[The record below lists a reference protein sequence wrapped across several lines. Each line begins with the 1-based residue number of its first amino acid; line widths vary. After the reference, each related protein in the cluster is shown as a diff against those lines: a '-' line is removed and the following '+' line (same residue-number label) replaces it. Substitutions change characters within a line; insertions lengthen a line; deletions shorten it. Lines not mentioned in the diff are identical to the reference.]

1 MGLPDPII
9 GAYWACYD
17 DTCPPLSQVPTSP
30 DGVGGYNTLYVF
42 QVLPSGTSGQLSFDS
57 QSVET
62 VAQLKTDIAAKRAEG
77 ISVLLSFGGSGGYL
91 AIDTPAIASTFVT
104 SLEGIIAELGPVDG
118 LDWDIE
124 GGPMYAAEMTSIG
137 QQLKAEYGDSFAI
150 TMAPGPWDT
159 AAAAVAATMYEGG
172 ALDVIGPQFYEQ
184 GTLSHAAMISNV
196 TERITDIW
204 LPAVGGNKN
213 ALVLGFELSGADDT
227 TGDTMAP
234 ATAVSAWQASPVRGA
249 FVWNI
254 SEEEAD
260 GHLFLNGVAPAI
272 TGSVPVPPVP
282 APPPV
287 AVPPPPA
294 PVPTPAPVPP
304 APVHH
309 RRHSHDGKRQG

>member
-42 QVLPSGTSGQLSFDS
+42 QVLPSGTSGKLSFDS
-57 QSVET
+57 QSVES

-104 SLEGIIAELGPVDG
+104 SLEAIIAELGPVDG

-137 QQLKAEYGDSFAI
+137 QQLKAEYGDGFAI
-150 TMAPGPWDT
+150 
-159 AAAAVAATMYEGG
+159 
-172 ALDVIGPQFYEQ
+172 
-184 GTLSHAAMISNV
+184 
-196 TERITDIW
+196 
-204 LPAVGGNKN
+204 
-213 ALVLGFELSGADDT
+213 
-227 TGDTMAP
+227 TMAP